1 MKRPTKRE
9 IAWALGISGPAFTK
23 YVKRGCPTYSV
34 DAARDWQTQNIDPT
48 RRLVRQA
55 GAAPADAG
63 VDADSRIRLVHAL
76 FELAAIDFPQY
87 ADRLRAAM
95 RAVPP
100 SLRPRVLIDLDVM
113 RLLLPARLDEVV
125 PPNPEAAAA
134 QSDEDADAAG
144 AILYGLACGEL
155 VLR

>member
-1 MKRPTKRE
+1 
-9 IAWALGISGPAFTK
+9 
-23 YVKRGCPTYSV
+23 
-34 DAARDWQTQNIDPT
+34 
-48 RRLVRQA
+48 
-55 GAAPADAG
+55 
-63 VDADSRIRLVHAL
+63 
-76 FELAAIDFPQY
+76 
-87 ADRLRAAM
+87 
-95 RAVPP
+95 
-100 SLRPRVLIDLDVM
+100 M